1 MAGSQQPSQ
10 QKAAQ
15 QNNDNQVNNL
25 TQQQIEELAIHC
37 ENAELEAY
45 EITKI
50 TDDFPQMTYKDAFD
64 IQWEAR
70 RRKEARGTKIVGMKM
85 GLTSWAKMAQMGVE
99 HPCYGYLADYFSVPE
114 GGDIK
119 TDELI
124 HPKIEAE
131 IAFVTKAPLKGP
143 GVHIGDVL
151 RATDFIVPAVEVI
164 DSRYKDFKFD
174 LKSVIADNSSST
186 RFITGGC
193 MAQVDE
199 VDLKTL
205 GVVMEING
213 EIVATGA
220 GAAVLGHPAASVA
233 MLANMMGERGEEI
246 PAGTF
251 IMTGGITAAVT
262 VNKGDNINVRYQGLG
277 NISARFV

>member
-1 MAGSQQPSQ
+1 MSEQENKLTP
-10 QKAAQ
+10 AQ
-15 QNNDNQVNNL
+15 
-25 TQQQIEELAIHC
+25 IAELAEHV
-37 ENAELEAY
+37 EKAELEAY

-50 TDDFPQMTYKDAFD
+50 TDDYPDMTYKDAFD
-64 IQWEAR
+64 IQWEIR
-70 RRKEARGTKIVGMKM
+70 RRKEERGNKIVGMKM
-85 GLTSWAKMAQMGVE
+85 GLTSWAKMKQMGVE
-99 HPCYGYLADYFSVPE
+99 HPCYGFLADYFTVPD
-114 GGDIK
+114 GGEIK

-131 IAFVTKAPLKGP
+131 IAFVTKKALKGP
-143 GVHIGDVL
+143 GVTIADAL
-151 RATDFIVPAVEVI
+151 AATDFVLPAVEVI

-186 RFITGGC
+186 RFITGGQ
-193 MAQVDE
+193 MVAPSEIDM
-199 VDLKTL
+199 KHF

-233 MLANMMGERGEEI
+233 MLANMMGERGEEV

-262 VNKGDNINVRYQGLG
+262 VNKGDNFSVRYQGLG
-277 NISARFV
+277 TITGRMV